1 MNGAI
6 FLLGTALFGIGLV
19 RRFFATTLNH
29 AEQGLWGLVIGWSLA
44 TVIGYAFARMW
55 GELSFQATLL
65 TVLVI
70 WSGAIVSWLPD
81 LRGWRR
87 QRGPIEA
94 AIWQP
99 SYTPLALLLCVA
111 APVYLRLFITH
122 MLQPGADGGLY
133 SGGESSYF
141 DMAYH
146 AAVTT
151 SFVHG
156 ANFPPIY
163 TPMPPAPLLY
173 PFLPD
178 FLTALLVAMG
188 MDLHSAL
195 VWTAVPMS
203 LALTGTFYFFALR
216 VLGLTPIVS
225 ERCRAVAAA
234 VATLMFLLNGGLGFV
249 CFIHDWQTSGES
261 LWHFLSNLKVNYTHV
276 ISQNMVWPNI
286 ITDMLL
292 PQRTSLFGLSLG
304 FVILTCFVMTWRT
317 ATENQFGEK
326 WRDWKVLLAAGIL
339 AGLLPFFHVHSYAAV
354 GLISGFLFLLRPR
367 RVWLVFWLP
376 AVVLAFPRFLELTG
390 PIGATG
396 FLRLQPGWRGQGEPN
411 WPLFWLRNVGLPTLL
426 IVPAWFS
433 ASRSLRLFYISFI
446 ALLFLALL
454 VVFSP
459 NDYDNLKLMT
469 YWYAATCVVVAAWL
483 TRLGQHRLGRVCS
496 IAFVILSIASGLL
509 ALPYEWQSRKPM
521 FDKDEVGAAEF
532 GKTKT
537 APHSIFLTA
546 SSLHQPILSLA
557 GRAVVR
563 GPTAW
568 LWSHGYPFAE
578 READVRA
585 IYAGRDDALE
595 LLRYYRVD
603 YIYLGRR
610 EVEDLKANRGFF
622 DAAFPPVYQAG
633 EITIYDARKLRD
645 NKATEGM
652 RRFAPY
658 PAREYASRIG
668 RDPAQF
674 LAEFP
679 TVAYR
684 VYRLHKVAWGEAPG
698 YGDFMTALR
707 QLGANLFLQG
717 RGWRDTLEMNERA
730 LINEWTRRPIFTE
743 RYGSLTDGQYVTALY
758 ANAGLTPS
766 ERERTDLTEAL
777 TSGRETRA
785 SVLQKI
791 SGDRRLYLLE
801 YNAAYVLC
809 HYFGYLKRNPDDA
822 PDHDLTGYNFW
833 RTELDRTRD
842 YRGLTRAFLEADE
855 YKVQQP

>member
-1 MNGAI
+1 MSGVI
-6 FLLGTALFGIGLV
+6 FLLGAALCGIGLI

-55 GELSFQATLL
+55 GELNFQATLL
-65 TVLVI
+65 AALVI
-70 WSGAIVSWLPD
+70 WSATIVSWLPD

-87 QRGPIEA
+87 QRGPTEA
-94 AIWQP
+94 AFWQP
-99 SYTPLALLLCVA
+99 SYTPLALLLCLA
-111 APVYLRLFITH
+111 APIYLRLFVTH
-122 MLQPGADGGLY
+122 MMQPGADGGLY
-133 SGGESSYF
+133 SGGESSYY

-156 ANFPPIY
+156 ANFPPLY

-178 FLTALLVAMG
+178 LLTALLVATG
-188 MDLHSAL
+188 LDLHSAL
-195 VWTAVPMS
+195 VWTAVPLT
-203 LALTGTFYFFALR
+203 LALTGIFYFFALR
-216 VLGLTPIVS
+216 VLSLTPIVS
-225 ERCRAVAAA
+225 DRGRAAAAA

-249 CFIHDWQTSGES
+249 FFIHDWQISGQS

-276 ISQNMVWPNI
+276 TSQNMVWPNI

-304 FVILTCFVMTWRT
+304 FVILTCFALTWKNDDEEQ
-317 ATENQFGEK
+317 AGEK
-326 WRDWKVLLAAGIL
+326 WRGWKVLLAAGIL
-339 AGLLPFFHVHSYAAV
+339 AGLLPFFHVHSYGAV
-354 GLISGFLFLLRPR
+354 GLISGFLFLLRRR

-376 AVVLAFPRFLELTG
+376 AVVLALPRFLELTG
-390 PIGATG
+390 PIATTG
-396 FLRLQPGWRGQGEPN
+396 FLRFQPGWRGQGEPN
-411 WPLFWLRNVGLPTLL
+411 WPLFWLRNAGLPTLL

-433 ASRSLRLFYISFI
+433 ASRPLRLFSISFV
-446 ALLFLALL
+446 ALLCLALL

-469 YWYAATCVVVAAWL
+469 YWYAVTCVVIAAWL
-483 TRLGQHRLGRVCS
+483 VRLARRGFGRICS
-496 IAFVILSIASGLL
+496 IVIVILSIASGLL
-509 ALPYEWQSRKPM
+509 ALPYEWQSRKLM
-521 FDKDEVGAAEF
+521 FGKDEVGAAEF
-532 GKTKT
+532 VKAKTP
-537 APHSIFLTA
+537 PHAIFLTA
-546 SSLHQPILSLA
+546 PSLHQPILSLA
-557 GRAVVR
+557 GRALVR

-595 LLRYYRVD
+595 LLHYYRVD

-622 DAAFPPVYQAG
+622 DAAFPSVYHAG
-633 EITIYDARKLRD
+633 EITIYDARKLRGD
-645 NKATEGM
+645 EVSDGM
-652 RRFAPY
+652 RRFKPY
-658 PAREYASRIG
+658 PAREYASRVG
-668 RDPAQF
+668 RDPAQL

-679 TVAYR
+679 MVAYQ
-684 VYRLHKVAWGEAPG
+684 VYRLHKVAWGEALRCS
-698 YGDFMTALR
+698 DFMTALR

-717 RGWRDTLEMNERA
+717 REWQNTLELNERA
-730 LINEWTRRPIFTE
+730 LVNEWTRLPIFIE
-743 RYGSLTDGQYVTALY
+743 RYSSLSDGQYVIALY
-758 ANAGLTPS
+758 ANAALTPS
-766 ERERTDLTEAL
+766 EQERADLTQAL
-777 TSGRETRA
+777 SAGRETRA

-791 SGDRRLYLLE
+791 SGDQRLYARE

-809 HYFGYLKRNPDDA
+809 HYFGYLKRNPDAA
-822 PDHDLTGYNFW
+822 PDHDLIGYNFW
-833 RTELDRTRD
+833 RAELDRTRD

-855 YKVQQP
+855 YKRQQP